1 MRRIAGSP
9 HNDNA
14 FHSYDIQRELSL
26 SSLLESKGCVHSAG
40 VKEMR
45 ACILI
50 FHAHREVF
58 IRNRGAGEGQ

>member
-26 SSLLESKGCVHSAG
+26 SFPPGIKKVAFILLG
-40 VKEMR
+40 
-45 ACILI
+45 
-50 FHAHREVF
+50 
-58 IRNRGAGEGQ
+58 